1 MREGVEGRAAG
12 QGGLAGNTAGDSPGE
27 PNALAGARVP
37 APLRER
43 KRRSAT
49 AHWETYGLTRLVVA
63 LLFKVLVGPRVRGQ
77 RRVPRRG
84 PLLVV
89 ANHLSYLEP
98 PLLAVALPRRMTYPA
113 LYELLELPW
122 LGPFFRRLGALPVRR
137 GGLHDLR
144 SLRTVLDVLAQGEA
158 VAIFPE
164 GTRSLAPGLL
174 RADPGVSLLAV
185 RSGAPILPVAVTGTE
200 ELTSIGRILSARLRR
215 TRVRVVVGEPFHL
228 PAAPGKVDHRA
239 LADRIMLE
247 VAKLLPPAYRGVY
260 AQGVAADEATT
271 ADKACTQSAADPH

>member
-1 MREGVEGRAAG
+1 MREGV
-12 QGGLAGNTAGDSPGE
+12 GGSVAERSGPTGNAAGDSPEE
-27 PNALAGARVP
+27 PNALAGSRTPV
-37 APLRER
+37 PLRER
-43 KRRSAT
+43 KRRAAT

-63 LLFKVLVGPRVRGQ
+63 FLFKILVGPRVRGQ

-113 LYELLELPW
+113 LYELLDLPW

-164 GTRSLAPGLL
+164 GTRSVLPGLL

-215 TRVRVVVGEPFHL
+215 TRVRVVIGEPFHP

-247 VAKLLPPAYRGVY
+247 VAKLLPPTYRGVY
-260 AQGVAADEATT
+260 AAAVAAGEPQVPD
-271 ADKACTQSAADPH
+271 